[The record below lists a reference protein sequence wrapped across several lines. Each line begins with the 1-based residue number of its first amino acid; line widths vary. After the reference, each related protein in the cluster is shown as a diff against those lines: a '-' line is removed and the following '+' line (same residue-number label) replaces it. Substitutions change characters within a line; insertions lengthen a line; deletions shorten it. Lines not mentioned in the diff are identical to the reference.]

1 MPLEAVRRS
10 GQVVNSESLFVGAS
24 QPGNILTRLF
34 PANERGKLLLRANK
48 GT

>member
-10 GQVVNSESLFVGAS
+10 GQLVNSKNLFVGAS
-24 QPGNILTRLF
+24 QRGNIFTRLF
-34 PANERGKLLLRANK
+34 PANERGKLLLRANQ